1 MCAQELSPG
10 GLVTQLSFEDF
21 LLILGGG
28 RLWTWKVSSSR
39 SAVMEPWSVWDPLLY
54 SSRLQT
60 HSGVFSLR

>member
-1 MCAQELSPG
+1 M
-10 GLVTQLSFEDF
+10 TQLSFEDF

-54 SSRLQT
+54 LSRLQT
-60 HSGVFSLR
+60 HSGVLSLR

>member
-1 MCAQELSPG
+1 M
-10 GLVTQLSFEDF
+10 THLSFEDF
-21 LLILGGG
+21 ILILGGG

-39 SAVMEPWSVWDPLLY
+39 SAVMEPWSVWDPLLC